1 MLHKEDYIRITR
13 DVVSRLENEA
23 NTWKTAIFSIL
34 EDRTDSEFDTD
45 ESHEELMTACVEYRD
60 TVQAL
65 RDQQQKLE
73 RQTSE
78 VNND

>member
-13 DVVSRLENEA
+13 NVVSRLENEA
-23 NTWKTAIFSIL
+23 NTWKTAIFTIL

-45 ESHEELMTACVEYRD
+45 ESHEELMTACVEYRT
-60 TVQAL
+60 TVQAW
-65 RDQQQKLE
+65 RATREQLE
-73 RQTSE
+73 RMKSE

>member
-78 VNND
+78 VNK